1 MSTSKRTAKPRP
13 AAAAKKPEAPA
24 PQDTIDAQLFAENI
38 AKAGELWHRVMQGIA
53 SSKLAQPGSIGHTDP
68 LSFTESLM
76 HTLRHMH
83 VDTGQLAHS
92 QLGLMNDHLKLWQSM
107 TQKLLGKSTDAYI
120 EPAPK
125 DRRFKDDAWANHPLF
140 DYLKQGYLIN
150 ARFMQ
155 QSLGAIQGLDSH
167 TAHKLSFFTRQL
179 VDAMAP
185 SNFLATNPEAMR
197 TLLESNGG
205 TLVRG
210 LEQLAKDVERGRIS
224 MTDESAFELGR
235 DIAATPGS
243 VVYENDLMQLIQ
255 YEATTDKVHEVPLL
269 LVPAWINK
277 YYVLDLKPESSLV
290 KWLTEQGYTV
300 FAISWVNP
308 DEKLGRKS
316 FEDYLREGPLSAL
329 DVIERI
335 TGSKKTGMMG
345 YCLGGTLT
353 AITLAYLR
361 ATGEAQRVASATYLT
376 TLVDFTDAGDL
387 RVFIDDTQLDAL
399 EARMS
404 ERGYLDGSE
413 MATTFNMLRAND
425 LIWSNVVNH
434 YLLGKQPFPFD
445 LLYWNSDSTR
455 MPATMHAFYL
465 RHMYQR
471 NDLVKPGGITL
482 MDVPINLSR
491 IQTPSYVLATKED
504 HIAPWTSTYLAT
516 QIYDGDV
523 TFTLADS
530 GHIAGVINPP
540 VKKKYGY
547 WTSNHLPPKADDWL
561 AETDEKPGSWW
572 PHWHQWQAKRA
583 GKMVAARK
591 VGSAKYKPIEKAPG
605 RYAKVRDN

>member
-1 MSTSKRTAKPRP
+1 M
-13 AAAAKKPEAPA
+13 
-24 PQDTIDAQLFAENI
+24 AQ
-38 AKAGELWHRVMQGIA
+38 AGELWSRVLQGMA
-53 SSKLAQPGSIGHTDP
+53 AHAFAQPASIGHTDP
-68 LSFTESLM
+68 LSFTESLL
-76 HTLRHMH
+76 HTLRH
-83 VDTGQLAHS
+83 VQLDPGQLAHS
-92 QLGLMNDHLKLWQSM
+92 QLGLMQDHMKLWQNM
-107 TQKLLGKSTDAYI
+107 TQKLLGKASDAYI
-120 EPAPK
+120 EPNPK
-125 DRRFKDDAWANHPLF
+125 DRRFRDDAWANHPLF
-140 DYLKQGYLIN
+140 DYIKQGYLIN
-150 ARFMQ
+150 ARFLQ
-155 QSLGAIQGLDSH
+155 QSVEAIHGLDKH
-167 TAHKLSFFTRQL
+167 TAHKLSFFTRQF

-185 SNFLATNPEAMR
+185 SNFLTTNPEAMR
-197 TLLESNGG
+197 TLLESNGA

-210 LEQLAKDVERGRIS
+210 LEQLAKDVERGRIA

-243 VVYENDLMQLIQ
+243 VVYENDLMQLLQ
-255 YEATTDKVHEVPLL
+255 YAPSTKQVHEIPLL
-269 LVPAWINK
+269 LIPAWINK
-277 YYVLDLKPESSLV
+277 YYVFDLKPEHSLIR
-290 KWLTEQGYTV
+290 WLTDQGYTV
-300 FAISWVNP
+300 FTISWVNP
-308 DEKLGRKS
+308 DETLGRKS

-335 TGSKKTGMMG
+335 TKSPRTALMG
-345 YCLGGTLT
+345 YCLGGTLS

-361 ATGEAQRVASATYLT
+361 AIGESNRVASVTYLT
-376 TLVDFTDAGDL
+376 TLVDFTEAGDL
-387 RVFIDDTQLDAL
+387 KVFIDDTQLDAL

-425 LIWSNVVNH
+425 LIWSNVVNN

-482 MDVPINLSR
+482 LGVPINLSK
-491 IQTPSYVLATKED
+491 IDTPSYILATRED
-504 HIAPWTSTYLAT
+504 HIAPWVSTYLAT

-540 VKKKYGY
+540 VKNKYCY
-547 WTSNHLPPKADDWL
+547 WTSSTLPPKADDWL
-561 AETDEKPGSWW
+561 EHATQKPGSWW
-572 PHWHQWQAKRA
+572 PHWSSWQAKRA
-583 GKMVAARK
+583 GKKIPARK
-591 VGSAKYKPIEKAPG
+591 VGNAKYKPIEAAPG
-605 RYAKVRDN
+605 RYAKTRSN